1 MVYTPKT
8 NWVDGEVLKSED
20 LNRVEQGVGDIFT
33 RLDTSKNTSVTLDPG
48 TNTVT
53 VPKDSLFNLSGL
65 TGRTLLN
72 LLGRDGNCETLT
84 GWSFTGGSGALDTAN
99 KAYGSSAIKMT
110 LSASVGNVYKSI
122 PVVAGKKYVLVADL
136 KNGTAS
142 NLKVYATGFNGTS
155 VTSTSSFQGSYL
167 LFTTSSTANLIMG
180 INVTGASGQS
190 AYIDGVRLYEL
201 SDVEYSAVGSM
212 NAASIAVRYP
222 YTEGL
227 SGTKNPYALRWTD
240 ANKTDIGAL
249 LAFNT
254 ELLSAPNGVDA
265 DMLIKGLD
273 GHYYKN
279 TFWRK
284 LQLDGSQSWSFSSDG
299 NRNGYKKVYMTIAG
313 VAEPVYSTKYTND
326 IISRATGE
334 VSDYGANKIYVN
346 ITNGVVEYSIA
357 TSDSGWGD
365 SYTPTVNEIKSYFYG
380 WKMYDYNN
388 GNGTSIYNAQ
398 SGQVKGWCRRILG
411 ADLTQS
417 GSYVE
422 GTPTLPLIPA
432 AGWTNYELMYKR
444 TSLVIEPI
452 SSEGKLDLIQ
462 GGNVIEIG
470 SGLVLR
476 ESATPQ
482 ITGEYYWM
490 NGTTNPPSTLANRV
504 QKFIQ
509 IYKNNRPD
517 RWAIV
522 GTGEFSGQIGL
533 QQAQIPITEYDPN
546 SAYSATY
553 VVTTKYPVVSFVGN
567 FPTSELAILNNL
579 SNEIQ
584 QIIRRISVT
593 ETKKSDKDSTSIIV
607 PTLFSGWIAVGSF
620 INGFKKVAGTNF
632 VHFSFGVSGGVGII
646 STVLTRFPAGYRPSK
661 AVGFSVTS
669 RNADSSIINTSG
681 AEIRSNGEL
690 VFATGSVQSGFLQ
703 ISGMFEAEQ

>member
-8 NWVDGEVLKSED
+8 NWVDGEVLKAED

-33 RLDTSKNTSVTLDPG
+33 RLDTSKNTSVTLDSG

-53 VPKDSLFNLSGL
+53 VSKDSLFNLSGI

-84 GWSFTGGSGALDTAN
+84 GWSFTGGSGVLDTAN
-99 KAYGSSAIKMT
+99 KAYGSNAIKMT
-110 LSASVGNVYKSI
+110 LSASAGNVYKSI
-122 PVVAGKKYVLVADL
+122 PVVAGKKYVLIADL
-136 KNGTAS
+136 KNGTAN
-142 NLKVYATGFNGTS
+142 NLKVYVTGFNGTT

-167 LFTTSSTANLIMG
+167 LFTASSTANLIMG

-201 SDVEYSAVGSM
+201 SDVEYSSVGSM

-299 NRNGYKKVYMTIAG
+299 NRSGYKKVYMTIAG
-313 VAEPVYSTKYTND
+313 VAEPVYSTKYTSD
-326 IISRATGE
+326 IISRATGD

-357 TSDSGWGD
+357 TADSGWGD
-365 SYTPTVNEIKSYFYG
+365 SYTPTVNEIKAYFYG
-380 WKMYDYNN
+380 WKMYDTSTSTD
-388 GNGTSIYNAQ
+388 GSSIYNRTDGTNKA
-398 SGQVKGWCRRILG
+398 WARRTNG
-411 ADLTQS
+411 VNSDNGYA
-417 GSYVE
+417 E
-422 GTPTLPLIPA
+422 GTLIVPTVKA
-432 AGWTNYELMYKR
+432 AEFKPYELMYKR
-444 TSLVIEPI
+444 TTLITEPI
-452 SSEGKLDLIQ
+452 SSEGKLDLVQ

-482 ITGEYYWM
+482 PVGEYYWM
-490 NGTTNPPSTLANRV
+490 NGTTNPPSALANRV

-553 VVTTKYPVVSFVGN
+553 VVITKYPVVSFVGN

-593 ETKKSDKDSTSIIV
+593 ENKKSDKDSTSIIV